1 MARRGGVGFWLPCLN
16 PLSNAEQVVWGWL
29 GTFIAQSR
37 NTSITSTEHGHTRG
51 LDRGFQGGPFPCQPG
66 QGEEGSSGFR
76 PQRIAPRLPSCCVSP
91 DSPEKTRG
99 GLRLAQS
106 RTARKCSARMA

>member
-16 PLSNAEQVVWGWL
+16 PLSNAEQVLWGWL

-66 QGEEGSSGFR
+66 QGEEGSSRFPSSTDCTTTTVVLCEPGF
-76 PQRIAPRLPSCCVSP
+76 PRKDPM
-91 DSPEKTRG
+91 RF
-99 GLRLAQS
+99 
-106 RTARKCSARMA
+106 TASTE